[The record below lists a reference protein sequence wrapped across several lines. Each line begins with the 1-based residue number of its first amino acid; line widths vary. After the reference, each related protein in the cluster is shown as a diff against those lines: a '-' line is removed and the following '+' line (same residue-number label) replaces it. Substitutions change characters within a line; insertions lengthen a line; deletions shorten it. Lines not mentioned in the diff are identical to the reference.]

1 MSKPRVIVAALCV
14 VVVLAGVG
22 LWAFQPWRLFTSS
35 EVDQAAPVSE
45 PVAQEPTEE
54 TEQEEQT
61 DEGEPP
67 AASPTPQDTVLGAG
81 PFEDAEHATS
91 GDVRLIPG

>member
-22 LWAFQPWRLFTSS
+22 LWAFQ
-35 EVDQAAPVSE
+35 
-45 PVAQEPTEE
+45 
-54 TEQEEQT
+54 
-61 DEGEPP
+61 
-67 AASPTPQDTVLGAG
+67 DTVLGAG